1 MRRNDLIDRRRPRI
15 AISWTAPLLLTA
27 ACIGCAGRPLTGLDP
42 AATATAAT
50 HTSGVRRAEEVKKGI
65 ASIAP
70 VGTSLSHAEQI
81 MRKEGF
87 ECSFA
92 VDDEGRDVLRCVR
105 HDGGA
110 LLLARRWTVEF
121 PYRDGAVLEAR
132 VE

>member
-1 MRRNDLIDRRRPRI
+1 
-15 AISWTAPLLLTA
+15 LLLNGA
-27 ACIGCAGRPLTGLDP
+27 FIGCAGGPLTGLNP
-42 AATATAAT
+42 TATATAAT
-50 HTSGVRRAEEVKKGI
+50 HTSGVRRADELKKRI

-92 VDDEGRDVLRCVR
+92 VDDEGCDVLRCVR